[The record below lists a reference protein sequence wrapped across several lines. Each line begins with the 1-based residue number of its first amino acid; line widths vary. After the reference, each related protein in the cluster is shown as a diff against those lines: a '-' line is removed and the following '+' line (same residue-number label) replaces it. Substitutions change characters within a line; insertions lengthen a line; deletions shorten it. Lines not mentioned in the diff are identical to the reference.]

1 MKKYLSILLFGV
13 SAISLTGCY
22 TQIAMQ
28 ENDDS
33 YTYSDPAPI
42 IIIEPAPPPVII
54 RPIIGGPHPL
64 PNPPQQPVYKT
75 RKPVTPPPSNVRKRD
90 DIRNS
95 GGRNEGGR
103 RSRR

>member
-1 MKKYLSILLFGV
+1 MKKLLSILLFGV
-13 SAISLTGCY
+13 AAISLTGCY
-22 TQIAMQ
+22 TQFAVQ

-33 YTYSDPAPI
+33 YVYS
-42 IIIEPAPPPVII
+42 EPVPVIVYYPVPG
-54 RPIIGGPHPL
+54 PILILEPL

-75 RKPVTPPPSNVRKRD
+75 RKPVAPPPRNVRKRD